1 MPTTKPVAPRIKA
14 HMGMV
19 GVPVTL
25 LSATASTMTAN
36 GPTAFPTSFPPCAK
50 ATTSADK
57 ICGKQDKKKEEREER
72 REKREREKREERR
85 ENERREKREERR
97 KRTGWLKK

>member
-57 ICGKQDKKKEEREER
+57 ICGKQDKKKEERR
-72 REKREREKREERR
+72 KRER
-85 ENERREKREERR
+85 ENERREE

>member
-85 ENERREKREERR
+85 EKREER
-97 KRTGWLKK
+97 GQDG

>member
-14 HMGMV
+14 HIGMV

-25 LSATASTMTAN
+25 LSVTASTITAN
-36 GPTAFPTSFPPCAK
+36 GPTALPTSFPPCAK

-57 ICGKQDKKKEEREER
+57 I
-72 REKREREKREERR
+72 
-85 ENERREKREERR
+85 
-97 KRTGWLKK
+97 L